1 MTQSI
6 CSFRTT
12 QQKLS
17 TDIQRTE
24 KLEKDSESF
33 LFWYLLERDT
43 AFTLVLRCLLVP
55 RLLDSQWGR
64 VLVLRLED

>member
-17 TDIQRTE
+17 VDVRRTA
-24 KLEKDSESF
+24 KLEKDYESL
-33 LFWYLLERDT
+33 LFWYLPERDT
-43 AFTLVLRCLLVP
+43 AFTLVPRCLLIP
-55 RLLDSQWGR
+55 RLLD
-64 VLVLRLED
+64 